1 LTYDQEEELVLLLKD
16 MENHLFGLTVTD
28 VRRLVF
34 VFCEKNNISN
44 TFNRD
49 DGMAGRNWMKLF
61 FTRHP
66 ELSVRKPEAVS
77 IQWAIGFNKAKVDR
91 FFSVLEEV
99 CIDER
104 GQRIIPYSNIYNVD
118 ETGFS
123 CAHKT
128 QRIVATKGKKNVGAL
143 TSCEKSKMITIV
155 CCISATG
162 TYIPPMFIFP
172 RVRMKQ
178 SLMNASPPGSVGT
191 STKSGWINEETFE
204 FWFDHFLKIVRPQN
218 SPQPVL
224 LVFDGHSSHTQNL
237 RVVRENNV
245 ILLCLPSHCT
255 HRLQPLDV
263 AFFKTLNLHY
273 DDECRKWLREHRGQ
287 KINEEIVPGLFS
299 IAYGKSATVA
309 TAVNG
314 FKKTGIAP
322 LDRDVFSDDD
332 FHGADITDRPLEEP
346 EPSTLHCSSSAV
358 KVPAHKLN
366 QSHHSCSVVKMPA
379 HQLNLLIL

>member
-1 LTYDQEEELVLLLKD
+1 
-16 MENHLFGLTVTD
+16 
-28 VRRLVF
+28 
-34 VFCEKNNISN
+34 
-44 TFNRD
+44 
-49 DGMAGRNWMKLF
+49 
-61 FTRHP
+61 
-66 ELSVRKPEAVS
+66 
-77 IQWAIGFNKAKVDR
+77 
-91 FFSVLEEV
+91 
-99 CIDER
+99 
-104 GQRIIPYSNIYNVD
+104 
-118 ETGFS
+118 
-123 CAHKT
+123 
-128 QRIVATKGKKNVGAL
+128 
-143 TSCEKSKMITIV
+143 
-155 CCISATG
+155 
-162 TYIPPMFIFP
+162 
-172 RVRMKQ
+172 
-178 SLMNASPPGSVGT
+178 
-191 STKSGWINEETFE
+191 
-204 FWFDHFLKIVRPQN
+204 
-218 SPQPVL
+218 
-224 LVFDGHSSHTQNL
+224 L

-245 ILLCLPSHCT
+245 ILLCLPSHCS